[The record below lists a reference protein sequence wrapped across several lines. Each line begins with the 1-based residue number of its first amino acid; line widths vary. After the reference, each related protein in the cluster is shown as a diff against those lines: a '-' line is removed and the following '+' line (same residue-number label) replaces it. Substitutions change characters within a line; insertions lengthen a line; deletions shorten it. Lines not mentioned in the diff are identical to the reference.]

1 VHLPRRPHGRLS
13 QDHAEAEAGRPASR
27 IFGILQELN
36 KRTHVR
42 PDTILTDSDE
52 IEEFANVGIAAPL
65 AVFETMDEVHQT
77 IVEAIAKELHGEAT
91 SAIINETIQ
100 ELGEIAGRNETEIVW
115 VEGANVVSVDAD
127 MIQYQ
132 VSM

>member
-1 VHLPRRPHGRLS
+1 
-13 QDHAEAEAGRPASR
+13 
-27 IFGILQELN
+27 
-36 KRTHVR
+36 
-42 PDTILTDSDE
+42 
-52 IEEFANVGIAAPL
+52 
-65 AVFETMDEVHQT
+65 MDEVHQT

-91 SAIINETIQ
+91 SAIINETIH